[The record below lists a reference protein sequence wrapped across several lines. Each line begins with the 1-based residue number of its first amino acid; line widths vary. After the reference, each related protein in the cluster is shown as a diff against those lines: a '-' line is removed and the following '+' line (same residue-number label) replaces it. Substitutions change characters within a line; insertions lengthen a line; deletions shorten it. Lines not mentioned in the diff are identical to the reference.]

1 MNNRPNGRQK
11 NVTGQGK
18 NIQRRGSGLGTGP
31 VGRPDGYGS
40 GGNNQRNNGSASG
53 GGSTRAIGG
62 KSIITIIIIAAL
74 VLFGGGGI
82 SSLLGLFGGSSSGN
96 AGGYPGFYS
105 GGGSQSSGWTGSANT
120 GKLNETTASGLRNKY
135 TTIMGNGKDVVTLM
149 VYMCGTDLE
158 SKNGMASADLNEM
171 KKATLGT
178 NVNLLVYT
186 GGCKAWKTSGISNTV
201 NQIYKIEN
209 GRMTCL
215 VKDDGKSAMTDPT
228 TLTRFINYC
237 KSNYPANRYG
247 LILWDHG
254 GGSLT
259 GYGYDERVTSSK
271 SMTLKDINTALN
283 NAGIKYDFIGFDA
296 CLMATLENGL
306 MLEKYADY
314 LIASEETEPGIG
326 WYYTNWLTKLSV
338 NTSMSTVLLGKLI
351 VDDFTDECARRVNGQ
366 KTTLSV
372 IDLAEL
378 AETVPDKLNSFAV
391 STSELMQNNGYKTV
405 SDARSNTRE
414 FSPSSKIDQIDLVHL
429 SYNLNTAESKALA
442 NALLGAVKYNRTSSA
457 ITNAYGISIYFP
469 YQKTS
474 KVSSAVAT
482 YDAIGMDDDY
492 SRCIQ
497 QFAGMEVAGQSVSG
511 GLSNPLS
518 SLFGGSSSSGTSS
531 LSGITNV
538 LNGLIGTDASGFL
551 GRSLDVD
558 KASAYISENKLD
570 ASKLNWKKSNGVKV
584 ITLTESEWS
593 LVHDLELNVFYDDGE
608 GYIDLGLDNVF
619 DFTKDGS
626 LIGEYDGTWLAIDRQ
641 PVAYY
646 YTDSVVNG
654 DSYTINGR
662 IPVLLNGDRADLLVV
677 FDNDH
682 PYGQI
687 TGATTDYVNNE
698 TETVAK
704 SITELNEG
712 DKIDF
717 VCDYYTYN
725 GDYIDSYVFGDT
737 MIYNGRHEIS
747 NVYIDKK
754 AARATYMF
762 VDIYG
767 AEYWTPVIK

>member
-11 NVTGQGK
+11 NITGQG
-18 NIQRRGSGLGTGP
+18 NNFQRRGSGLGTGP
-31 VGRPDGYGS
+31 VGRPNGYGS
-40 GGNNQRNNGSASG
+40 GRNGGSG
-53 GGSTRAIGG
+53 GGGGGTRAVGG
-62 KSIITIIIIAAL
+62 KSMITVIIAAA
-74 VLFGGGGI
+74 VLLLGGGGI
-82 SSLLGLFGGSSSGN
+82 GSLFGIFQGGTSESYSGYSGYYTG
-96 AGGYPGFYS
+96 GGY
-105 GGGSQSSGWTGSANT
+105 QSSGWVGTANT
-120 GKLNETTASGLRNKY
+120 GKLNETTASGARSKY
-135 TTIMGNGKDVVTLM
+135 TTINGNGKDVVTLM
-149 VYMCGTDLE
+149 IYMCGTDLE
-158 SKNGMASADLNEM
+158 SKSGMASADLNEM
-171 KKATLGT
+171 KKASIGT

-186 GGCKAWKTSGISNTV
+186 GGCKGWKTSGISNSV

-209 GRMTCL
+209 GQMTCL
-215 VKDDGKSAMTDPT
+215 VQNDGKDAMTDPA
-228 TLTRFINYC
+228 TLTRFIKYC
-237 KSNYPANRYG
+237 VSNYPANRRA
-247 LILWDHG
+247 LIFWDHG
-254 GGSLT
+254 GGSLS
-259 GYGYDERVTSSK
+259 GFGYDERVASSG
-271 SMTLKDINTALN
+271 SMTLRDIDTALG
-283 NAGIKYDFIGFDA
+283 NAGTKFDFIGFDA

-306 MLEKYADY
+306 MLDKYADY

-326 WYYTNWLTKLSV
+326 WYYTNWLTKLSAD
-338 NTSMSTVLLGKLI
+338 TSMSTLKLGKLI

-372 IDLAEL
+372 IDLSEL
-378 AETVPDKLNSFAV
+378 SAVVPDKLSSFAV
-391 STSELMQNNGYKTV
+391 STSNIMKNNGYKTV

-414 FSPSSKIDQIDLVHL
+414 FSSNKIDQIDLVHF
-429 SYNLNTAESKALA
+429 SYNLNTSESKALA
-442 NALLGAVKYNRTSSA
+442 DALLGAVKYNRTSSA

-474 KVSSAVAT
+474 KVNSAVAT
-482 YDAIGMDDDY
+482 YEAIGMDDDY

-497 QFAGMEVAGQSVSG
+497 QFAGIEAAGQSVSG

-518 SLFGGSSSSGTSS
+518 SLLGGSSSAGTSS
-531 LSGITNV
+531 LSGITDI
-538 LNGLIGTDASGFL
+538 LNSLVGSDLSGFL
-551 GRSLDVD
+551 GRSIDVD
-558 KASAYISENKLD
+558 RDAAYIAENKLD

-626 LIGEYDGTWLAIDRQ
+626 LIGEYDGTWLAIDQQ

-654 DSYTINGR
+654 DRYTINGR

-677 FDNDH
+677 FDNAH

-687 TGATTDYVNNE
+687 TGATAQYVNGE
-698 TETVAK
+698 TDTVAK
-704 SITELNEG
+704 SMIELTAG
-712 DKIDF
+712 DKIEF
-717 VCDYYTYN
+717 VCDYYSYN
-725 GDYIDSYVFGDT
+725 GDYIDSYVFGDALT
-737 MIYNGRHEIS
+737 YSGNHTIS
-747 NVYIDKK
+747 NVYINKN